1 MSSFSTADIS
11 HMSRALQLAERG
23 LYTTDPNPRV
33 GCVLVREGEVVGEG
47 WHAVAGGPHAEIVA
61 LQQAG
66 ESARGA
72 TAYVTL
78 EPCCHHG
85 KTPPCSEALMDAGVS
100 RVVAAMEDPNPRVA
114 GQGLK
119 QLQQA
124 GVDVASGLLQV
135 QAEALNPGFIQRMR
149 IGRPF
154 IRSKLAMSVDG
165 CTAMA
170 SGESKWITGEAARR
184 DVQHLRA
191 RSSAIMSGIGTVLAD
206 DPSLT
211 VRLENDEHGA
221 SGVAGG
227 SKTGT
232 TGVMAQRQPLR
243 IILDP
248 HLSTP
253 DSARFLSQPGSSLIV
268 TATEDPEVQE
278 RLEQAGAQVIYLPH
292 GPDAI
297 DLHALMLLLAEREI
311 NEVLLET
318 GAILSGAVLHAGI
331 IDELVIYMAPKLMGD
346 NARGLFHM
354 PGLDKLADAVTL
366 DIRDVRAIGKDW
378 RITARINPVD
388 NVV

>member
-1 MSSFSTADIS
+1 MSPFSTADITY
-11 HMSRALQLAERG
+11 MSRALRLAERG

-47 WHAVAGGPHAEIVA
+47 WHEAAGGPHAEIVA

-85 KTPPCSEALMDAGVS
+85 KTPPCSQALIKAGVV

-114 GQGLK
+114 GEGLK
-119 QLQQA
+119 QLQQV
-124 GVDVASGLLQV
+124 GIDVASGLLQG
-135 QAEALNPGFIQRMR
+135 QAEILNPGFVQRMR

-154 IRSKLAMSVDG
+154 VRSKLAMSVDG
-165 CTAMA
+165 RTAMA
-170 SGESKWITGEAARR
+170 SGESQWITGEAARR

-191 RSSAIMSGIGTVLAD
+191 RSSAIMSGIGTILAD

-211 VRLENDEHGA
+211 VRTE
-221 SGVAGG
+221 SGELI
-227 SKTGT
+227 
-232 TGVMAQRQPLR
+232 QRQPLR
-243 IILDP
+243 VILDP

-253 DSARFLSQPGSSLIV
+253 DNARFLSQPGSSLIV
-268 TATEDPEVQE
+268 TATEEPEIRE
-278 RLEQAGAQVIYLPH
+278 GLEAAGAEVVWLPH

-297 DLHALMLLLAEREI
+297 DLHALMALLAEREI

-318 GAILSGAVLHAGI
+318 GAILSGGVLHAGI

-346 NARGLFHM
+346 SARGLFHM
-354 PGLDKLADAVTL
+354 PGLDKLADAVAL
-366 DIRDVRAIGKDW
+366 QIHDVRAIGEDW
-378 RITARINPVD
+378 RITARVLPPD
-388 NVV
+388 EAE